1 MFLIG
6 NLCEKNGTKFRPMNL
21 WGSCQMGEGD
31 DEVEDD
37 LVLNDDRID
46 EDDTSD
52 LHPWKKQVKG
62 SALYF
67 SISCNFRVFS
77 QIIST

>member
-1 MFLIG
+1 
-6 NLCEKNGTKFRPMNL
+6 
-21 WGSCQMGEGD
+21 MGDGD

-52 LHPWKKQVKG
+52 LHPWKKQVNRDTH
-62 SALYF
+62 SLISYF
-67 SISCNFRVFS
+67 LILF
-77 QIIST
+77 I